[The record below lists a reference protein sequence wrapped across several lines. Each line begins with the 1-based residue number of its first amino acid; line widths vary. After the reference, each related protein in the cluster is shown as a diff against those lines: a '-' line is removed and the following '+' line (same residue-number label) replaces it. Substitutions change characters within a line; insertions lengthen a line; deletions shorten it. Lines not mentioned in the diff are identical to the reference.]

1 MSKLLEVQH
10 LSFSYPGGR
19 QILHDISFSLGR
31 GEILSIIGPNG
42 AGKSTLLGCLVGQL
56 TAGTGK
62 ILADGRPMSSM
73 RRTEIARFIGYVS
86 QHQMPVFG
94 YDVRTF
100 VVMGRT
106 PYVSTFRMPSR
117 EDFRLADQAIEEM
130 GITHLANRP
139 CTEISGGERQQAA
152 IARVIVQ
159 QPQVVVMD
167 EPTSALDFGNQL
179 RALKMVKGLA
189 RDGYGVIMT
198 THNPDHAMMVGG
210 QVAALD
216 QRGRLSV
223 GPASDIIAPDTLS
236 AMYQVEVKVPYV
248 EEVARSAC
256 LTRL

>member
-1 MSKLLEVQH
+1 MSKLLQINH
-10 LSFSYPGGR
+10 LAFSYLEGR
-19 QILHDISFSLGR
+19 KILEDISFSLDA

-56 TAGTGK
+56 SPTQGE
-62 ILADGRPMSSM
+62 ILAQGRPMRQMS
-73 RRTEIARFIGYVS
+73 RAEIARFIGFVA
-86 QHQMPVFG
+86 QHQSPTFG

-106 PYVSTFRMPSR
+106 PYISTFRMPSR
-117 EDFRLADQAIEEM
+117 EDFRLADEAIDSM
-130 GITHLANRP
+130 GIAHLADRP

-152 IARVIVQ
+152 IARVVVQ
-159 QPQVVVMD
+159 QPRVVVMD

-179 RALKMVKGLA
+179 RALRMVKKLA
-189 RDGYGVIMT
+189 EEGYAVIMT

-216 QRGRLSV
+216 QNGRLSV
-223 GPASDIIAPDTLS
+223 GTAGEIIRSDTLS
-236 AMYQVEVKVPYV
+236 GMYQVEVQVPYV
-248 EEVARSAC
+248 EEVGRSAC

>member
-1 MSKLLEVQH
+1 MSKLLEVNH
-10 LSFSYPGGR
+10 ITFSYPGGR
-19 QILHDISFSLGR
+19 TILDDVSFALGE

-56 TAGTGK
+56 SPDQGQVLAQGK
-62 ILADGRPMSSM
+62 PMEQMS
-73 RRTEIARFIGYVS
+73 RAEIARFIGYVA
-86 QHQMPVFG
+86 QHQSPTFG

-106 PYVSTFRMPSR
+106 PYISTFRTPSR
-117 EDFRLADQAIEEM
+117 QDFRLADAAIDAL
-130 GITHLANRP
+130 GITHLAHRP

-152 IARVIVQ
+152 IARVVVQ
-159 QPQVVVMD
+159 RPRVVVMD

-179 RALKMVKGLA
+179 RALRMVKELA
-189 RDGYGVIMT
+189 GEGYAVIMT

-216 QRGRLSV
+216 QRGHLAV
-223 GPASDIIAPDTLS
+223 GAAETIIQADTLS
-236 AMYQVEVKVPYV
+236 GMYQVEVQVPYV
-248 EEVARSAC
+248 EVVGRSAC